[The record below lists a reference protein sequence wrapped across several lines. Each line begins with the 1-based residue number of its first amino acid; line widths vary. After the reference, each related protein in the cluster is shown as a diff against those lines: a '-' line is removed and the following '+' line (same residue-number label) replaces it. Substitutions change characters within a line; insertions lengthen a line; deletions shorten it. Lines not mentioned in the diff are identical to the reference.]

1 MKNRSIIWLA
11 MLSPGFLSAQNAYQ
25 QPEEAFI
32 AEAFQGTAPAPRTL
46 WLNNDVQTEIRPIL
60 GHDLRKLRLTYWVQ
74 GTRSAWIL
82 DEIGKERPI
91 TTGIVI
97 NENKI
102 ENIKVLVYRESR
114 GWEVKH
120 SFFTNQFKG
129 TSLSG
134 NKELDRGID
143 NISGAT
149 LSVRALTKLA
159 RLALYLHG
167 RYAAS

>member
-1 MKNRSIIWLA
+1 MIWLA
-11 MLSPGFLSAQNAYQ
+11 MMSPGFLSAQDAYQ
-25 QPEEAFI
+25 QPEVFI
-32 AEAFQGTAPAPRTL
+32 AEAFNGASPAPRTL
-46 WLNNDVQTEIRPIL
+46 WINNEMQAEIRPIL

-74 GTRSAWIL
+74 DRRSAWIL
-82 DEIGKERPI
+82 DEIGKEWPI

-97 NENKI
+97 NENKL
-102 ENIKVLVYRESR
+102 ESIKVLIYRESR

-120 SFFTNQFKG
+120 GFFTDQFKG
-129 TSLSG
+129 ASLQ
-134 NKELDRGID
+134 EDLDLDRGID

-167 RYAAS
+167 RYAAP